1 MFTYERSKLT
11 RAFYERDPLAVS
23 RDLLGKLIVRKIG
36 RRKIVGEIVETEA
49 YIGPFD
55 KASHVYGNRKNPRI
69 MVQFK
74 ERGCAYIFRI
84 YGIHYCFCIVVGP
97 PYVPAVALIR
107 AVRPVVG
114 IDIIRQNRNLN
125 ASVPLHLLTN
135 GPAKF
140 CQGFKITDQLNGV
153 DLTGDE
159 IFLCEGKRVSFQIC
173 QSARIGI
180 DYAEEF
186 KDMPW
191 RFYIKNSK
199 FISRK

>member
-1 MFTYERSKLT
+1 MYTTESHKLT
-11 RAFYERDPLAVS
+11 RAFYERDPLVVS
-23 RDLLGKLIVRKIG
+23 KDLLGKLIVRKMG
-36 RRKIVGEIVETEA
+36 RAKIVGEIVETEA
-49 YIGPFD
+49 YIGPYD
-55 KASHVYGNRKNPRI
+55 KASHVYGNRKTSRTL
-69 MVQFK
+69 VQFK
-74 ERGCAYIFRI
+74 KRGCAYIFRV

-97 PYVPAVALIR
+97 PYVPAVTLIR
-107 AVRPVVG
+107 AVRPVTG

-125 ASVPLHLLTN
+125 AQASLHLLSN

-140 CQGFKITDQLNGV
+140 CQGFRITDQFNGI
-153 DLTGDE
+153 DLTSSNE
-159 IFLCEGKRVSFQIC
+159 LFLCEGEKLSFQIC

-199 FISRK
+199 FVSK